1 MREIYTRDLEA
12 FTNKLSEQATAV
24 NDQVHQ
30 AINAFNQVDTQIAAK
45 VSAEDVNV
53 NRLANEIEKEAYRLI
68 ALQQPVA
75 EDLRLIFSVINISSD
90 LERMGDHAVSIAKN
104 IERVDGEVEKVDSLA
119 AIINEMAQF
128 TLEMMDQVM
137 TAFINRDKDQAR
149 IIAEKDEQLD
159 ANLKKLYKQSA
170 ARMENDRDIIN
181 SGINYLS
188 IGNSLER
195 IGDYVTNICERIIYL
210 EDATIVDLNL

>member
-1 MREIYTRDLEA
+1 MRVIYTQDLEA

-24 NDQVHQ
+24 NDQIHQ

-45 VSAEDVNV
+45 VSAEDANV
-53 NRLANEIEKEAYRLI
+53 NRLATEIEKEAYRLI

-90 LERMGDHAVSIAKN
+90 LERIGDHAVSIAKN
-104 IERVDGEVEKVDSLA
+104 IERVEGEVEKVDSLVG
-119 AIINEMAQF
+119 IINEMAQLA
-128 TLEMMDQVM
+128 LEMMDQVM
-137 TAFINRDKDQAR
+137 GAFVTRDKVQAR
-149 IIAEKDEQLD
+149 SIAEKDEHLD

-210 EDATIVDLNL
+210 EDATIVDLNI

>member
-53 NRLANEIEKEAYRLI
+53 NHLANEIEKEAYRLI

-119 AIINEMAQF
+119 AIINEMAQL

>member
-45 VSAEDVNV
+45 VSAEDANV

-119 AIINEMAQF
+119 AIINEMAQL

-188 IGNSLER
+188 IGN
-195 IGDYVTNICERIIYL
+195 
-210 EDATIVDLNL
+210 